1 MSALILFG
9 AVSFLR
15 MGRSQLPDVDF
26 TVVRINMRLEGAA
39 PEVIETEVTDFVE
52 NAVMGVEGVRN
63 VTSRSENSETTVVV
77 EFELQR
83 NINQAV
89 QDIQAKLSQIQSKL
103 PREISDITVS
113 KTNPEDQP
121 IIVLSL
127 QSEKYPLPYLMSF
140 VRDRLKDQFAMI
152 PGVGDITLGGYVD
165 PNLRIWISP
174 EKLRKYELTV
184 NDIAATVQNEHS
196 EQPAGKLENAGGNEM
211 YFLRT
216 MGEAVTVK
224 QFEDLQIKQRGG
236 KTNYANITLG
246 QVSRI
251 EEGVADI
258 LGYSRVM
265 GQPGISINIL
275 KQRGTNAV
283 DVAKGIRAKMGDI
296 QKNLPEGMQL
306 GVSFDSAKYIEQ
318 AVGELN
324 FTLLMS
330 AILTALV
337 CWLFLGSWSSTLN
350 VLFAIPTS
358 VLGTFICLYFC
369 GFTLNTFTLLGLSL
383 SIGIVVD
390 DAIMVFENIVRHKE
404 MGKGKVRASLDGS
417 KEITFAA
424 MAATIS
430 IVAIF
435 LPVVFM
441 TGIIGKY
448 FFQFGVTITVA
459 VLLSLLEALTLT
471 PMRSSQFVDSG
482 ERHTRLGRAIE
493 FSIEKTTSFYQVTLK
508 KIIKHPWS
516 VLSASILF
524 FAASMFALNFVN
536 KEFIP
541 SEDQSRFNI
550 RMKTKL
556 GTSLMSS
563 DRQFRE
569 VEKFLASRPEISRYV
584 VQVGGGSPGDANNGS
599 VLVTMK

>member
-1 MSALILFG
+1 MSISEISIKRPIFAWMLMSALILFG

-15 MGRSQLPDVDF
+15 MGISQLPDVDF
-26 TVVRINMRLEGAA
+26 PVVRINMRLEGAA

-369 GFTLNTFTLLGLSL
+369 GFTLNTFT
-383 SIGIVVD
+383 
-390 DAIMVFENIVRHKE
+390 
-404 MGKGKVRASLDGS
+404 
-417 KEITFAA
+417 
-424 MAATIS
+424 
-430 IVAIF
+430 
-435 LPVVFM
+435 
-441 TGIIGKY
+441 
-448 FFQFGVTITVA
+448 
-459 VLLSLLEALTLT
+459 
-471 PMRSSQFVDSG
+471 
-482 ERHTRLGRAIE
+482 
-493 FSIEKTTSFYQVTLK
+493 
-508 KIIKHPWS
+508 
-516 VLSASILF
+516 
-524 FAASMFALNFVN
+524 
-536 KEFIP
+536 
-541 SEDQSRFNI
+541 
-550 RMKTKL
+550 
-556 GTSLMSS
+556 
-563 DRQFRE
+563 
-569 VEKFLASRPEISRYV
+569 
-584 VQVGGGSPGDANNGS
+584 
-599 VLVTMK
+599 